1 MNIVNFKTSLNH
13 VERLLKAIG
22 VLRQKGVK
30 SINDDGVSEEFKRAS
45 LRSNYFAAYN
55 IALEKFDYDYL
66 LQDQSFFQFQFNPSS
81 NLDGF
86 PNIRYAFFQN
96 PQEFRTY
103 KDFLIES
110 ELLEEDEA
118 EIEIGDS
125 FQDLY
130 EQYLIEQQLNL
141 KSCSIR
147 FDVDFSNY
155 RPLIHS
161 VAHLHIG
168 HSNDIRI
175 PCDKLLTP
183 EKFVLFVLKQTYYS
197 QWREL
202 IENSNLTILDCL
214 DSSKDK
220 CFPLEH
226 GKWNETEKKELFI
239 T

>member
-1 MNIVNFKTSLNH
+1 MNIVNFKTSLNQ
-13 VERLLKAIG
+13 VEKLLKAIG

-30 SINDDGVSEEFKRAS
+30 SINDTGVSEEFKRDS
-45 LRSNYFAAYN
+45 LENDYFAAYN
-55 IALEKFDYDYL
+55 TALEKYDYDYL
-66 LQDQSFFQFQFNPSS
+66 LHDQSFFQFQFKPNF
-81 NLDGF
+81 NQDGF

-96 PQEFRTY
+96 PQKFITY

-110 ELLEEDEA
+110 DLLENEEA
-118 EIEIGDS
+118 EEKIGDS

-141 KSCSIR
+141 KSSCIR
-147 FDVDFSNY
+147 FDVDFDNY

-183 EKFVLFVLKQTYYS
+183 EKFTLFVLKQTYYS
-197 QWREL
+197 YWREL
-202 IENSNLTILDCL
+202 IQNESSAILDCL
-214 DSSKDK
+214 NSSKEK
-220 CFPLEH
+220 CFPLES
-226 GKWNETEKKELFI
+226 GKWNEKEKKELFI